1 MKIEIDFDNKTITLK
16 DNVSIEKLE
25 SFLAEFFITRQIKDW
40 KIVHQ
45 PRTLDF
51 MLNTH
56 EIFKME
62 NLPMYVLK
70 APYNIYI

>member
-25 SFLAEFFITRQIKDW
+25 SFLAEFFIVRQIKDW
-40 KIVHQ
+40 KMVHQ

-51 MLNTH
+51 MLSTQF
-56 EIFKME
+56 IK
-62 NLPMYVLK
+62 
-70 APYNIYI
+70 I